1 MEYIMIEITERNF
14 TIAHKIVGR
23 DDRYGFIASCRN
35 RCQAERLVEL
45 LNKGEE
51 YETS

>member
-1 MEYIMIEITERNF
+1 MIEISYRNF
-14 TIAHKIVGR
+14 TLAHKIVGR
-23 DDRYGFIASCRN
+23 DDRYGFIATCRN
-35 RCQAERLVEL
+35 RNQAERLVDL